1 MTKSFKLTKM
11 SCYFANISMASAFC
25 LPPLLFLTFRET
37 YGISYTLLGTLVVVN
52 FCTQLLIDLIF
63 SFLSKHF
70 NIHLTIK
77 LMPLITS
84 LGLIIYALS
93 PLLFPGFVYG
103 GLLLG
108 TVIFSVAAG
117 LCEVLVSPLIAAIP
131 SDTPQRDMSLLH
143 ATYGIGV
150 FSIVIISTLFLNI
163 FGTENWMYLTLMLAV
178 LPIIAGILFFIAPM
192 PDMEMS
198 HGEGSG
204 GKKEKTA
211 GLLLCFACI
220 FLGSSAETT
229 MSNWM
234 SGFVESTLHL
244 PKVWGDILGVASFA
258 LLLAIGRMLYAK
270 YGKNIWRVLLLGMIG
285 SCICYLII
293 GLSNSVIIAFIACIL
308 TGFCTSM
315 LWPGTLIL
323 MEERM
328 PHLGVAA
335 YALMAAGGDFGASVA
350 PQLLGVI
357 VDSVSVSDLAVRLG
371 NSLSLA
377 PEQVGMKVG
386 MLMAAIFPLLG
397 IVVLLIIKKYFGIK
411 KIKK

>member
-1 MTKSFKLTKM
+1 
-11 SCYFANISMASAFC
+11 
-25 LPPLLFLTFRET
+25 
-37 YGISYTLLGTLVVVN
+37 
-52 FCTQLLIDLIF
+52 
-63 SFLSKHF
+63 
-70 NIHLTIK
+70 
-77 LMPLITS
+77 
-84 LGLIIYALS
+84 
-93 PLLFPGFVYG
+93 
-103 GLLLG
+103 
-108 TVIFSVAAG
+108 
-117 LCEVLVSPLIAAIP
+117 
-131 SDTPQRDMSLLH
+131 
-143 ATYGIGV
+143 
-150 FSIVIISTLFLNI
+150 
-163 FGTENWMYLTLMLAV
+163 
-178 LPIIAGILFFIAPM
+178 M

-198 HGEGSG
+198 HGEGG
-204 GKKEKTA
+204 RGKKGNMV
-211 GLLLCFACI
+211 GLLLCVACI
-220 FLGSSAETT
+220 FLGSSAENT

-234 SGFVESTLHL
+234 SGFVESALHL

-258 LLLAIGRMLYAK
+258 LLLAIARMLYAK

>member
-77 LMPLITS
+77 MIPFITS
-84 LGLIIYALS
+84 LGLVLYALS
-93 PLLFPGFVYG
+93 PLIFPDFVYG

-108 TVIFSVAAG
+108 TVIFSIAAG

-131 SDTPQRDMSLLH
+131 SDTPQRDMSFLH

-178 LPIIAGILFFIAPM
+178 LPIIAGVLFFISPM

-198 HGEGSG
+198 HGEGSR
-204 GKKEKTA
+204 GKNGNMV
-211 GLLLCFACI
+211 GLLLCVACI
-220 FLGSSAETT
+220 FLGSSAENT

-234 SGFVESTLHL
+234 SGFVESALHL

-258 LLLAIGRMLYAK
+258 LLLAIARMLYAK

-315 LWPGTLIL
+315 L
-323 MEERM
+323 
-328 PHLGVAA
+328 
-335 YALMAAGGDFGASVA
+335 
-350 PQLLGVI
+350 
-357 VDSVSVSDLAVRLG
+357 
-371 NSLSLA
+371 
-377 PEQVGMKVG
+377 
-386 MLMAAIFPLLG
+386 
-397 IVVLLIIKKYFGIK
+397 
-411 KIKK
+411 